1 MPTIGLLDQRLEY
14 GAKNLDSEALNGG
27 SGTKIEA
34 FGVKMGNSGA
44 MIGKFETQIGDVEP
58 LLLTPKPQS
67 WPRVPTQSP

>member
-1 MPTIGLLDQRLEY
+1 M
-14 GAKNLDSEALNGG
+14 DSEALNGG

-34 FGVKMGNSGA
+34 SGVKMGNSGA

-67 WPRVPTQSP
+67 WPRAPTQSP